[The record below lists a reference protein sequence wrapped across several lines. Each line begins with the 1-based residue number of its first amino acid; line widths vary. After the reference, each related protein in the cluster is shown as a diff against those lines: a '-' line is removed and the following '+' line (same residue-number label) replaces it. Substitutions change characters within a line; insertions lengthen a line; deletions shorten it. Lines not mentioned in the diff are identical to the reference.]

1 MCSLQVTS
9 KVIQL
14 YLCVCV
20 CVYIYIYIYTHTYIY
35 SGAQSLS
42 LVCLFCDPMDCSPP
56 GSSVHGI
63 SQGRVLEKIA
73 IPFSRGYSEP
83 GVRPGPP
90 ALVDGF
96 YPPQSHQGTPY
107 VCVCVCVCVCAR
119 AHACSVTS
127 VVSQLAKN
135 PPAIRETW
143 VRSRGWE
150 DPLEKGM
157 ATHSSILAWS
167 IPWTEESGGL

>member
-1 MCSLQVTS
+1 M
-9 KVIQL
+9 
-14 YLCVCV
+14 CVC
-20 CVYIYIYIYTHTYIY
+20 IYTHTYIY

-42 LVCLFCDPMDCSPP
+42 LVCLFCDPMDCSPS

-63 SQGRVLEKIA
+63 SQGRVLEKVA

-90 ALVDGF
+90 ALVGGF

-107 VCVCVCVCVCAR
+107 VCVCMCVCTHAR
-119 AHACSVTS
+119 SVTS

-167 IPWTEESGGL
+167 IPRTEESGGLQSMGPQRVRHN